1 MLHLKPGQRI
11 SRSDLDHIVA
21 QIYGTHAYDY
31 VTYELLGDE
40 EPFKLVLNCRKGP
53 VHQFGIGVR
62 ADSEEI
68 VSVLVNVGFNAH
80 KLYANTFDLTGKI
93 SANPYF
99 QFKWSF
105 GRIGKV
111 EIDSPL
117 AVFSGDGLFFLFVE
131 FDCNLF
137 AGISLAENRNFCP
150 FCQHRMIG
158 KNPRHNHLCA

>member
-1 MLHLKPGQRI
+1 MYAADIQHTQLRPVPGGLLFCIAVGGIFQNKRQI
-11 SRSDLDHIVA
+11 RLSGAEPDFADDHI
-21 QIYGTHAYDY
+21 
-31 VTYELLGDE
+31 
-40 EPFKLVLNCRKGP
+40 
-53 VHQFGIGVR
+53 
-62 ADSEEI
+62 
-68 VSVLVNVGFNAH
+68 
-80 KLYANTFDLTGKI
+80 FDDDVVD
-93 SANPYF
+93 F

-131 FDCNLF
+131 LDCDLF